1 MRTCPCCGGEAIA
14 HAATALR
21 AGGVLIVETW
31 DRRSLVAR
39 LSRSRW
45 QQANP
50 PSVMHLFT
58 RDGLRRMA
66 TRHGFRVERLEATS
80 KLVSPALVAGVVAY
94 RSPRLASAL
103 RRAMAFTRI
112 THLAIPYRLGDLV
125 IMVAVKR

>member
-21 AGGVLIVETW
+21 SGGVLIVETW

-66 TRHGFRVERLEATS
+66 TRHGFRVQRLEATS

-103 RRAMAFTRI
+103 RRAMAFAMI